1 MERLEMTTLIHHPVH
16 TINSGAGRR
25 LPGTSTVRV
34 RRGNVVA
41 VPRPSTPLL
50 ACTLLR
56 VDWSDAFVVDVPFGA
71 RGRPAEVWADAIFR
85 DPPPSVRALFA
96 VRDVLVRLCGIEPG
110 TPRAF
115 GFVAWSPDEVLLG
128 IDQRH
133 LAFRASVLI
142 RPDRVVV
149 STIVEVRNRRGRVYS
164 ALVRRIHPWVVRT
177 MLARAVDTMAVPA

>member
-1 MERLEMTTLIHHPVH
+1 M
-16 TINSGAGRR
+16 
-25 LPGTSTVRV
+25 
-34 RRGNVVA
+34 
-41 VPRPSTPLL
+41 
-50 ACTLLR
+50 
-56 VDWSDAFVVDVPFGA
+56 
-71 RGRPAEVWADAIFR
+71 ADAIFR
-85 DPPPSVRALFA
+85 GPPLCVRALFA

-110 TPRAF
+110 TRRAF
-115 GFVAWSPDEVLLG
+115 DFVAWSPDEVLLG

-177 MLARAVDTMAVPA
+177 MLARAVDAMAVPA